1 MRPIVRSARSA
12 PAALGL
18 GLALAPLARVQAQD
32 TSHVARDTARLAPI
46 VVTANRAAQP
56 AASLPSATTTLD
68 AQPLLRGR
76 PALGL
81 DELLTLVPGLVVND
95 RFNPAQDE
103 TLSIRGFGA
112 RAAFGIRG
120 VTVLLDG
127 IPQTLPD
134 GQSQL
139 SNVDLSYV
147 THVEVL
153 RGAAATLY
161 GNGAGGVIS
170 LSTDQSVPRRVSAHG
185 TAGAGAFGLREL
197 RGALAAPVGAGALRI
212 EATRI
217 TSDGYRA
224 HSRADIWKTAAHFV
238 TPLGRGTRLIATLDA
253 TDQPTLQDPGAL
265 TSAELDTN
273 PRMASPRNLAVD
285 AGKDV
290 RQAEA
295 GVTLEHRGANGAS
308 FDATV
313 FGLRRDLHNP
323 ITVTV
328 IDLGR
333 WVGGT
338 RLSGTLPVTVGGARH
353 TITVG
358 LDAQEQRDA
367 RQNHDDTGTLTL
379 DQLERVTSVGPF
391 ARAVIH
397 LLGRLT
403 VSAGGRYDRLTFRA
417 DDHLLT
423 NGDQSG
429 SRVLAAPSGA
439 FGIAAVLTPAVTAFA
454 DVGTSFETPTTT
466 ELANR
471 PDGSGGF
478 NPSLSPQHAR
488 QLESGVRVRTPRVRF
503 ELVGYT
509 TRVSDE
515 LVPFQVPGQPG
526 RTFYRNAGSATHR
539 GIEASARVRPV
550 SWMSVDATYTYT
562 HLRFDTFR
570 TATDTLDGNTI
581 PGVPAHAG
589 YLALRLTRGTL
600 WLTADE
606 TWRTRTWANDV
617 NRASAG
623 GWGITGLYMGLDAR
637 TDGVVISP
645 SLGITNLFDARYVAN
660 VVVNAAAGR
669 YFEPGASRGAF
680 VGLTLRW

>member
-1 MRPIVRSARSA
+1 VRTAVRSAH
-12 PAALGL
+12 L
-18 GLALAPLARVQAQD
+18 PLAGFGLLLVPLTSVHAQD
-32 TSHVARDTARLAPI
+32 TSRVARDTARLAPI

-56 AASLPSATTTLD
+56 AATLPSATTTLD
-68 AQPLLRGR
+68 AQPLLRGH

-81 DELLTLVPGLVVND
+81 DEILTLVPGLVINN

-120 VTVLLDG
+120 VTILLDG

-139 SNVDLSYV
+139 SNVDLSEV

-153 RGAAATLY
+153 RGAAASLY

-170 LSTDQSVPRRVSAHG
+170 LSTDHAVPRHVTVSG
-185 TAGAGAFGLREL
+185 TAGAGAFGLREV
-197 RGALAAPVGAGALRI
+197 RGALAAPVGAGGLRI
-212 EATRI
+212 DANRI

-224 HSRADIWKTAAHFV
+224 HSRADVWKTAAHFM
-238 TPLGRGTRLIATLDA
+238 TPLGGGTRLTATIDA

-265 TSAELDTN
+265 TRAELDSN

-295 GVTLEHRGANGAS
+295 GVTVEHRSATGAS

-338 RLSGTLPVTVGGARH
+338 RLSGTVPVTVGGFRH
-353 TITVG
+353 TLTVG
-358 LDAQEQRDA
+358 LDAEEQRDA
-367 RQNHDDTGTLTL
+367 RQNHDYTGVLTL

-391 ARAVIH
+391 ARAVIQ
-397 LLGRLT
+397 LPGRLT
-403 VSAGGRYDRLTFRA
+403 VSAGARYDRLAFRA

-439 FGIAAVLTPAVTAFA
+439 FGVAAALTPAVTAFA

-478 NPSLSPQHAR
+478 NPDLAPQHAR
-488 QLESGVRVRTPRVRF
+488 QLESGVRVRTRQARF

-509 TRVSDE
+509 THVTDE
-515 LVPFQVPGQPG
+515 LIPFEVPGQPG
-526 RTFYRNAGSATHR
+526 RRFYRNAGSATHR
-539 GIEASARVRPV
+539 GIEVSARVTPAPWVR
-550 SWMSVDATYTYT
+550 VDATYTYT

-570 TATDTLDGNTI
+570 TATDTLDGKVI

-589 YLALRLTRGTL
+589 YVALRLTRGAL

-606 TWRTRTWANDV
+606 TWRTRTWTNDV
-617 NRASAG
+617 NSASAP
-623 GWGITGLYMGLDAR
+623 GWGITGLYVGLDTWVR
-637 TDGVVISP
+637 GVAIAP

-660 VVVNAAAGR
+660 VVVNAAAAR
-669 YFEPGASRGAF
+669 YFEPGASRAAF
-680 VGLTLRW
+680 VGLRMRW